1 MPWSSGAEYASKHN
15 KKLHGKSATK
25 AKDMAEAMI
34 ADGTDEGIAIATA
47 NKYASK
53 QKSSTSKPSTSRR
66 SKNGAVRGLMGG
78 K

>member
-1 MPWSSGAEYASKHN
+1 MPWSSGAAFASKHN
-15 KKLHGKSATK
+15 KKLHGASATK

-34 ADGTDEGIAIATA
+34 RGGTDEGEAIATA

-53 QKSSTSKPSTSRR
+53 HKSSTARPSTGRR
-66 SKNGAVRGLMGG
+66 SKNGSVRGLMGG